1 MKLDHLHFRVN
12 SLPIITLTLILYTY
26 CFVQRMLATT
36 APENWLVDEKQKI
49 GQKFFGDA
57 NNQQYLFNASPFAV
71 NNNHLATGETS
82 ETFIYF

>member
-1 MKLDHLHFRVN
+1 
-12 SLPIITLTLILYTY
+12 
-26 CFVQRMLATT
+26 MLATT

-71 NNNHLATGETS
+71 NNNHLATGETLRHS
-82 ETFIYF
+82 FIIYF